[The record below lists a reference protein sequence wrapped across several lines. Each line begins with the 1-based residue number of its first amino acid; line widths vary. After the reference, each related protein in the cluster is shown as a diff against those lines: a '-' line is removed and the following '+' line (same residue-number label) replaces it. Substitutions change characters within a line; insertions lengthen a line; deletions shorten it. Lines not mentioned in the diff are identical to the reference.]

1 MRFAPSRHSYGVDA
15 ATDVT
20 GTLIPNTSGSEQ
32 NNKGGWLLA
41 AGIPVVLGVVL
52 LPTFVVGPFVVKAI
66 KPEWSYGRRLGASL
80 AFSMVVG
87 ALTRIARARKEP
99 K

>member
-1 MRFAPSRHSYGVDA
+1 MRFAPSRHSYG
-15 ATDVT
+15 TDVT
-20 GTLIPNTSGSEQ
+20 STLVPEVKDSDKKNG
-32 NNKGGWLLA
+32 KAGWLLA

-66 KPEWSYGRRLGASL
+66 KPEWSYGRRLGASI

-87 ALTRIARARKEP
+87 ALTRIARAGKEP